1 MFLCL
6 NGKGE
11 EEKKAKQKKTQLF
24 KRYLILINQFQ
35 TAIVTSINEV
45 EQNAN
50 Y

>member
-11 EEKKAKQKKTQLF
+11 EGKKAKQKNPQLF

-35 TAIVTSINEV
+35 TVIVIFINEV